1 MRLQVRSAQ
10 RNAELNGY
18 SEDAFRVLQC
28 GQSLE
33 DDEPVQQ
40 VRGGGRLMRVQCD
53 AWWGG
58 VGEVCA
64 AGICCGA
71 VYPGFALKLVMQDG
85 GQVDV
90 LVYTT

>member
-1 MRLQVRSAQ
+1 MMSLCCRCEVEGNCCVCRVM
-10 RNAELNGY
+10 NGG
-18 SEDAFRVLQC
+18 E
-28 GQSLE
+28 
-33 DDEPVQQ
+33 
-40 VRGGGRLMRVQCD
+40 
-53 AWWGG
+53 WGG
-58 VGEVCA
+58 KVCA